1 MIPMLWDLMGCP
13 RVPDTLPGVV
23 AYKHVG
29 AYYRKES
36 KEEIEYAPP
45 TYKCVTCGVNDRSA
59 QGYGKQRNHCDEC
72 NSRCVSCKTN
82 KRATT
87 KSGTLLS
94 YCRECSA
101 ANTRANMI
109 RRNEGKPAKQGRP
122 LRSTT
127 CPGCG
132 VGDRG
137 AKRLCPPCLKEANIR
152 WRLDYKIRKEQ
163 EADEKE
169 A

>member
-13 RVPDTLPGVV
+13 RAPDTLPGVV
-23 AYKHVG
+23 AYKHIG
-29 AYYRKES
+29 AYYRKAD
-36 KEEIEYAPP
+36 EEVGHEPP
-45 TYKCVTCGVNDRSA
+45 KYKCISCEINDRSA
-59 QGYGKQRNHCDEC
+59 KGYGKQRNYCDEC
-72 NSRCVSCKTN
+72 NSRCVSCKSN

-94 YCRECSA
+94 YCRECSS
-101 ANTRANMI
+101 ANTRANI
-109 RRNEGKPAKQGRP
+109 ARKRAGQPRKKGRP